1 MTVAPCRAADLDLG
15 SVSMSPMKILLVDDS
30 KSARYALR
38 LQLQRHG
45 AVVETADSAEAALER
60 IKEAPPDAVFMDHT
74 MPGMNGFEALDILKG
89 SAATSRIPVI
99 MCTSNEDPE
108 FIAQAHRKGALDVL
122 AKSTAPDKLPRLI
135 EQLQDI
141 AAAPPGAQPVPATA
155 AQSVPGLAEA
165 VSAIVRQEAERLIDE
180 RLDTSLEQR
189 LRTLLAPLLAEHA
202 ERLKVEL
209 SAQAEATLG
218 KRFEA
223 ETKRLQKH
231 FIAVQS
237 EQAHLSTQRLVN
249 DVLPQ
254 AVIKQ
259 LEKERHS
266 LARLFQELI
275 DNSLDGLSEDPAFLR
290 HVVDATEANA
300 ARVCEETLKRHSADL
315 GATVS
320 SEDAGLMANGML
332 QAVRDQTRT
341 MYLLAAGSALVGIVA
356 ASVVYLLLT

>member
-1 MTVAPCRAADLDLG
+1 
-15 SVSMSPMKILLVDDS
+15 MSPMKILLVDDS

-60 IKEAPPDAVFMDHT
+60 IKETPPDAVFMDHT

-141 AAAPPGAQPVPATA
+141 AAAPPAAHPAVSAA
-155 AQSVPGLAEA
+155 AQVVPGLANA
-165 VSAIVRQEAERLIDE
+165 VSAIARQEVGRLIGE

-189 LRTLLAPLLAEHA
+189 MRALLAPILADQV
-202 ERLKVEL
+202 ERLRSEL
-209 SAQAEATLG
+209 ATQADARLG
-218 KRFEA
+218 ERFEA

-237 EQAHLSTQRLVN
+237 EQAHLSTQRLVSE
-249 DVLPQ
+249 VLPQ
-254 AVIKQ
+254 AVINQ
-259 LEKERHS
+259 LEQERHS
-266 LARLFQELI
+266 LARMVQELI

-290 HVVDATEANA
+290 RVVSSAEASA
-300 ARVCEETLKRHSADL
+300 ARVCEETVKRHSA
-315 GATVS
+315 GMGESVA
-320 SEDAGLMANGML
+320 SEEAGLMADGML
-332 QAVRDQTRT
+332 RAARNQTST
-341 MYLLAAGSALVGIVA
+341 MYQLAVAAALVGIA
-356 ASVVYLLLT
+356 AAGVVYLLLA